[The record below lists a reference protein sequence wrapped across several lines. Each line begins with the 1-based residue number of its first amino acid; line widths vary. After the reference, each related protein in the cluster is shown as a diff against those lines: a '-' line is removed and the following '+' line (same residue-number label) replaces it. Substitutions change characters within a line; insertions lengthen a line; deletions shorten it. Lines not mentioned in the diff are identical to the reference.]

1 MHLLYFTCQ
10 VDFRMHYMS
19 FINVLKYTTCMMFEM
34 PGVYKSANRC
44 WFCHS
49 VLGYFQDNARE
60 GLVTGC
66 NCDHIFKI
74 QNILTEYARLS
85 NSVQIIEF
93 AAVMCHFKCYFPKEY
108 FAIYIVLYLFIVS
121 VFNFT

>member
-1 MHLLYFTCQ
+1 M
-10 VDFRMHYMS
+10 
-19 FINVLKYTTCMMFEM
+19 FINQPIVAGF
-34 PGVYKSANRC
+34 VIRS
-44 WFCHS
+44 
-49 VLGYFQDNARE
+49 LGISKTDNARE
-60 GLVTGC
+60 GVVTGC

-74 QNILTEYARLS
+74 LNISTEYARLS
-85 NSVQIIEF
+85 KSVQIIEF

>member
-1 MHLLYFTCQ
+1 
-10 VDFRMHYMS
+10 
-19 FINVLKYTTCMMFEM
+19 MMFEM

-49 VLGYFQDNARE
+49 ALGYFQDNARE
-60 GLVTGC
+60 GVVTGC

-85 NSVQIIEF
+85 NSVQI
-93 AAVMCHFKCYFPKEY
+93 AVMCHFKCYFPKEY
-108 FAIYIVLYLFIVS
+108 FAIYIVLYFFIVS